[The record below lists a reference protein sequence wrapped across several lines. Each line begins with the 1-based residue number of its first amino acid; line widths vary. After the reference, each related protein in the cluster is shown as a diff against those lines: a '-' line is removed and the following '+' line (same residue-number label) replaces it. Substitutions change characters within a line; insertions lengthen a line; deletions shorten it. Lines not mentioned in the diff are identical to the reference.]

1 MGFTYKDDIIQVD
14 GRGFTISTVT
24 DRQSSSDE
32 WKKGTLKIIDLGTY
46 KNYEVYISKGNADYQ
61 LFIKPSKKYECK
73 LFEDIFE
80 FKPKCSNYTN
90 DRIIGIKNKY

>member
-1 MGFTYKDDIIQVD
+1 MGFTYKNNIIHVD
-14 GRGFTISTVT
+14 GRGFTILTV
-24 DRQSSSDE
+24 SNEELSNNE
-32 WKKGTLKIIDLGTY
+32 WVKGTLKIIDLGRY